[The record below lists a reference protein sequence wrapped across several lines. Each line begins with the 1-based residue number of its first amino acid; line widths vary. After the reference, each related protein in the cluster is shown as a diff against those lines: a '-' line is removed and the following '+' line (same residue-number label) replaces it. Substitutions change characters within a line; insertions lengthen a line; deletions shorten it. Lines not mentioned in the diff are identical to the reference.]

1 MTTVVDTNV
10 VAALW
15 DAHEVVNRA
24 ARTALDDALDR
35 GGLIVP
41 APVFAEL
48 LAFPGRT
55 EAFLNTFFRDTGIA
69 IDWHVSKGVWRAAG
83 HALGAYAGRRRRQSG
98 SVPRRIMADFLI
110 GAYAE
115 RNGYQLLTLDRRI
128 YRAAFPK
135 LKLVLG

>member
-15 DAHEVVNRA
+15 DSRDSVNSA

-41 APVFAEL
+41 APVYAEL
-48 LAFPGRT
+48 VAFPGRT
-55 EAFLNTFFRDTGIA
+55 EAFLNAFFRDTGIT
-69 IDWHVSKGVWRAAG
+69 IDWHVSEIVWRAAG
-83 HALGAYAGRRRRQSG
+83 RAFGSYAARRRRQSG
-98 SVPRRIMADFLI
+98 SVPRRILADFLI

-115 RNGYQLLTLDRRI
+115 QNGYTLLTLDRGI
-128 YRAAFPK
+128 YRPAFPK
-135 LKLVLG
+135 LKLASC

>member
-15 DAHEVVNRA
+15 DAYEVVNRA

-48 LAFPGRT
+48 MAFPGRT
-55 EAFLNTFFRDTGIA
+55 EAFLNTFFRDTGITV
-69 IDWHVSKGVWRAAG
+69 DWQVSEGVWRAAG
-83 HALGAYAGRRRRQSG
+83 HAFGVYAARRRQQSG
-98 SVPRRIMADFLI
+98 SVPRRILADFLI

-115 RNGYQLLTLDRRI
+115 RNGYQLLTLDRGI

>member
-1 MTTVVDTNV
+1 MTTAVDTNV

-15 DAHEVVNRA
+15 DAREVVNRA

-41 APVFAEL
+41 APVFGEL

-55 EAFLNTFFRDTGIA
+55 EAFLNTFFRDTGITV
-69 IDWHVSKGVWRAAG
+69 DWHVSKGVWRAAG
-83 HALGAYAGRRRRQSG
+83 HAFGAYAVRRRRQSG
-98 SVPRRIMADFLI
+98 SVPRRILADFLI

-115 RNGYQLLTLDRRI
+115 RNGYQLLTLDRGI

>member
-1 MTTVVDTNV
+1 VTTVVDTNV

-15 DAHEVVNRA
+15 DAYEVANRA

-48 LAFPGRT
+48 MAFPGRT
-55 EAFLNTFFRDTGIA
+55 EAFLNTFFRDTGITV
-69 IDWHVSKGVWRAAG
+69 DWHVSEGVWRAAG
-83 HALGAYAGRRRRQSG
+83 HAFGVYSARRLRPSG
-98 SVPRRIMADFLI
+98 SVPRRILADFLS

-115 RNGYQLLTLDRRI
+115 RNGYQLLTLDRGI
-128 YRAAFPK
+128 YRSAFPK
-135 LKLVLG
+135 LKLESW

>member
-1 MTTVVDTNV
+1 VTTVVDTNV
-10 VAALW
+10 IAALW
-15 DAHEVVNRA
+15 ESRDAVNRA

-48 LAFPGRT
+48 LAFPRRT

-69 IDWHVSKGVWRAAG
+69 IDWHVSEGVWRAAG
-83 HALGAYAGRRRRQSG
+83 RAFGAYASRRRQG
-98 SVPRRIMADFLI
+98 RSVPRRILADFLI

-115 RNGYQLLTLDRRI
+115 QNGYTLLTLDRGI
-128 YRAAFPK
+128 YRPAFPK
-135 LKLVLG
+135 LKLVSW